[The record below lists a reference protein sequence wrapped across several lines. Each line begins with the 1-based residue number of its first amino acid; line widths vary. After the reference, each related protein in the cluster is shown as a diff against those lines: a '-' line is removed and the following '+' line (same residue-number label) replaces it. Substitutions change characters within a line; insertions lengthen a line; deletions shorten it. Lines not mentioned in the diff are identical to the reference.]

1 MPAPRMLDLTADTI
15 FFEGKPGQSD
25 PVVRSVLLRSIGTE
39 TVNVRSIRLQSN
51 PRESMFY
58 EPDAFEIVSVFREG
72 ILAPGESTLIE
83 LQYFPSETLRSDV
96 LRISSDEQRNAGEQ
110 SVELWGRIADW

>member
-1 MPAPRMLDLTADTI
+1 
-15 FFEGKPGQSD
+15 
-25 PVVRSVLLRSIGTE
+25 
-39 TVNVRSIRLQSN
+39 
-51 PRESMFY
+51 MFY
-58 EPDAFEIVSVFREG
+58 DPDAFEIVSDFREG